1 MVRRLSLFVTDRVKT
16 IEEEAVAKRVF
27 MQCVSSVELNEVDR
41 VKKLLSFNV
50 LNKPNT

>member
-1 MVRRLSLFVTDRVKT
+1 
-16 IEEEAVAKRVF
+16 

-50 LNKPNT
+50 LNKPNTWVALKWDLKHRQHYLSRFRVQNLFD